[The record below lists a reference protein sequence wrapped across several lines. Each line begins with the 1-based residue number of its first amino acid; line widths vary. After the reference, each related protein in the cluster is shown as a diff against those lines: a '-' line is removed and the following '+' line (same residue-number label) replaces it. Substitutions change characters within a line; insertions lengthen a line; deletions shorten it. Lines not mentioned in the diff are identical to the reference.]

1 MPHGLPCA
9 RSFHLPVFFTE
20 YPQKH
25 ETALSYS
32 RMAITCNSGCRLL
45 GTNRNMKQHSVIP
58 AWQLPV
64 ILAAGSWVPTE
75 T

>member
-1 MPHGLPCA
+1 MPDGLPCA
-9 RSFHLPVFFTE
+9 RSFPVPVFFTG

-32 RMAITCNSGCRLL
+32 RMAITCYIGCWFV
-45 GTNRNMKQHSVIP
+45 GTHTNMKQHSVIT

-64 ILAAGSWVPTE
+64 ILDAGLWVPTQ